1 MSSFRFFAN
10 ATNMEIKV
18 EIKGISILNHHGIYI
33 TFLRKTWN
41 ILEYETSFIENM
53 R

>member
-18 EIKGISILNHHGIYI
+18 EIKRISILNHHSIHI
-33 TFLRKTWN
+33 TFLRKISKDLKNTR
-41 ILEYETSFIENM
+41 I
-53 R
+53 